1 MKQVRWLLF
10 ASLLPLLLSL
20 LPSAAV
26 LADEL
31 AQPQV
36 FVDSQGELELA
47 DVLTNRYANRF
58 IPLPPGRIA
67 LPGGDTA
74 VWVKLRGPLAQG
86 QWLHLSNP
94 AIQTIGY
101 YHLVDGVLSK
111 HTQTGAHQPP
121 AQRDQAHADF
131 VFALPYLGARDQI
144 LVRLHNPY
152 PQQTKLDI
160 WPQDKVLLSH
170 GNRQAMEG
178 LLVGLALALVLH
190 GLLQGASSRDP
201 FHVLLAAAALLQ
213 ALGGMSH
220 VDWTATHLPRL
231 YGQSGDLLYLLSL
244 PLVLLLFRS
253 WLPTPEPQQEQRLLS
268 LAALATFVV
277 ILMIAVWPTQLGA
290 LAPLITLLLPL
301 AGGALL
307 IHLWLRQQG
316 LRVTGLLA
324 CLALFGSGLLH
335 FHLIN
340 SSLAE
345 PLCRLLFWV
354 ALVALAWHLYVRQQ
368 QRLKASTRARHQ
380 AATRLAER
388 RTRAEFLSR
397 ISHEIRTPMN
407 GVLGMSEL
415 LMDTALSAKQRD
427 YVQTIHASG
436 SDLLTLL
443 NEIVDM
449 TRLEAGELQL
459 ETVHFD
465 LHALVNECLDNF
477 RTRADNQGLELIG
490 FVHPDTPRRVS
501 GDANRLRQVLSSL
514 LNNAL
519 QHTHSGEVLLVAGPD
534 QALKEPTQSTDV
546 HLRFAIQDTGLALS
560 ASLRQRLLA
569 KRAPRVDGIPGTEG
583 DGQLAL
589 LISRHLIDMMH
600 GQLGI
605 KSSDQG
611 NTLWFTLPLGFIEQ
625 GPAPSDDGS
634 CLRERHALIVDD
646 NATCR
651 KVLQQQLSAWQM
663 QAQSA
668 SSGKEALALMRN
680 QANLGQPFDI
690 LLIDQSMPGMT
701 GLELAKRIQDDP
713 TLTQDVL
720 IIMLTGISQ
729 IPSRVVARNAGISRI
744 LSKPVAG
751 YSLRTTL
758 IDEWLQHQDRQR
770 QRRLDQTSSL
780 QQGQASPSQKP
791 TILVAEDNAIST
803 KVIRGMLSKLGLDSQ
818 AVANGREAVQRV
830 REAHVDLILMDCE
843 MPEMDGF
850 TAAEQIRQWEQDNHR
865 QPVPIIAL
873 TAHIM
878 PEHRARASQVGMN
891 GHMAKPVD
899 LGQLQEQL
907 SYWLGTRV
915 GHAESQ
921 GG

>member
-10 ASLLPLLLSL
+10 ASLLPLLYCL
-20 LPSAAV
+20 LPGAA
-26 LADEL
+26 ANASEL
-31 AQPQV
+31 PQPQV
-36 FVDSQGELELA
+36 FIDSQGELELA

-58 IPLPPGRIA
+58 IPLPPGHIE
-67 LPGGDTA
+67 LPGGPTA
-74 VWVKLRGPLAQG
+74 VWLKVRGPLERS

-94 AIQTIGY
+94 AIQTISY
-101 YHLVDGVLSK
+101 YHLVDGTLSK
-111 HTQTGAHQPP
+111 HYQTGAHQPP
-121 AQRDQAHADF
+121 AERAEPHADF
-131 VFALPYLGARDQI
+131 VFSLPHLASRDQVF
-144 LVRLHNPY
+144 LRLHNPY
-152 PQQTKLDI
+152 PQQTKLGF
-160 WPQDKVLLSH
+160 WPHDSALLLH
-170 GNRQAMEG
+170 GNRQALEG
-178 LLVGLALALVLH
+178 LLVGLALALLLH
-190 GLLQGASSRDP
+190 GLLQGFSGRDP
-201 FHVLLAAAALLQ
+201 FHLLLAMAALLQ

-220 VDWTATHLPRL
+220 IDWAATHLPRL
-231 YGQSGDLLYLLSL
+231 YGQAGDLLYLLSL
-244 PLVLLLFRS
+244 PLVLLLFRA
-253 WLPTPEPQQEQRLLS
+253 WLPAPEPRQECRLLN
-268 LAALATFVV
+268 LAALATFVLAV
-277 ILMIAVWPTQLGA
+277 LISVWPSLLGSF
-290 LAPLITLLLPL
+290 APLITLLVPL
-301 AGGALL
+301 AGGVLL
-307 IHLWLRQQG
+307 VHLWLRQQG
-316 LRVTGLLA
+316 FNVAGLLA
-324 CLALFGSGLLH
+324 CIALLGSGLLH

-340 SSLAE
+340 STLAE
-345 PLCRLLFWV
+345 PLCRLLFW
-354 ALVALAWHLYVRQQ
+354 AGLVALAWQLYLRQQ
-368 QRLKASTRARHQ
+368 RGLKARTRSQHQ

-397 ISHEIRTPMN
+397 VSHEIRTPMN

-436 SDLLTLL
+436 NDLLTLL

-449 TRLEAGELQL
+449 SRLEAGELQL
-459 ETVHFD
+459 ESVHFD

-477 RTRADNQGLELIG
+477 RTRAEGQGLELIG

-501 GDANRLRQVLSSL
+501 GDANRLRQILASL
-514 LNNAL
+514 LSNAL
-519 QHTHSGEVLLVAGPD
+519 QYTTRGEVLLVVGPD
-534 QALKEPTQSTDV
+534 QALKEHKHASAESR
-546 HLRFAIQDTGLALS
+546 LRFAIQDTGTALP
-560 ASLRQRLLA
+560 ASLSQRLLA
-569 KRAPRVDGIPGTEG
+569 ARAPRVDGIPGAEG

-611 NTLWFTLPLGFIEQ
+611 NTLWFTLPLGVIEQ
-625 GPAPSDDGS
+625 GPPPADEDN
-634 CLRERHALIVDD
+634 CLRERNALIVDD

-651 KVLQQQLSAWQM
+651 KVLQQQLTGWQM
-663 QAQSA
+663 QAKSA

-680 QANLGQPFDI
+680 QTNLGQPFDI

-713 TLTQDVL
+713 ALTQDVL
-720 IIMLTGISQ
+720 VIMLTGISQ
-729 IPSRVVARNAGISRI
+729 VPSRVVARNAGISRI

-758 IDEWLQHQDRQR
+758 IDEWLQHQERQR
-770 QRRLDQTSSL
+770 LRRLNQTSSL
-780 QQGQASPSQKP
+780 QQVQTRTSQRP
-791 TILVAEDNAIST
+791 NILVAEDNAIST
-803 KVIRGMLSKLGLDSQ
+803 KVIRGMLGKLGLDSQ

-830 REAHVDLILMDCE
+830 REEHFDLVLMDCE

-850 TAAEQIRQWEQDNHR
+850 TAAEQIRQWEQDNRR

-878 PEHRARASQVGMN
+878 PEHRERTSRAGMN

-915 GHAESQ
+915 GHSDSQ
-921 GG
+921 G

>member
-10 ASLLPLLLSL
+10 ASLLSL
-20 LPSAAV
+20 LYGLLPGAAV
-26 LADEL
+26 NASEL
-31 AQPQV
+31 PQPQV
-36 FVDSQGELELA
+36 FIDSQGELELA

-58 IPLPPGRIA
+58 IPLPPGRIK
-67 LPGGDTA
+67 LPGQQTA
-74 VWVKLRGPLAQG
+74 VWLKVRGPLPSR

-94 AIQTIGY
+94 AIQSISY
-101 YHLVDGVLSK
+101 YHMVDGTLEE
-111 HTQTGAHQPP
+111 HYQTGAHQAP
-121 AQRDQAHADF
+121 AVRAEPHANF
-131 VFALPYLGARDQI
+131 VFALPALGQRDQ
-144 LVRLHNPY
+144 LLLRLHNPY
-152 PQQTKLDI
+152 PQQTKMDF
-160 WPQDKVLLSH
+160 WPQDSALLLH
-170 GNRQAMEG
+170 GNRQALEG

-190 GLLQGASSRDP
+190 GLLQGFSGRDP
-201 FHVLLAAAALLQ
+201 FHLLLAAAALLQ
-213 ALGGMSH
+213 ALSGMSH
-220 VDWTATHLPRL
+220 IDWVATQLPRL

-244 PLVLLLFRS
+244 PPVLLLFRA
-253 WLPTPEPQQEQRLLS
+253 WLPTPEPLQERRLLHVG
-268 LAALATFVV
+268 AFALFVSALL
-277 ILMIAVWPTQLGA
+277 ITAWPVVLGSM
-290 LAPLITLLLPL
+290 APLITLLVPL
-301 AGGALL
+301 AGIALL

-316 LRVTGLLA
+316 FNLAGLLA
-324 CLALFGSGLLH
+324 CVALVGSGLLH
-335 FHLIN
+335 FHLIDSN
-340 SSLAE
+340 QAE

-354 ALVALAWHLYVRQQ
+354 GLVALAWHLYLRQQ
-368 QRLKASTRARHQ
+368 RALKARTRTQHQ
-380 AATRLAER
+380 AATRLVER

-397 ISHEIRTPMN
+397 VSHEIRTPMN

-415 LMDTALSAKQRD
+415 LLDTALSTKQRD

-436 SDLLTLL
+436 NDLLTLL

-449 TRLEAGELQL
+449 SRLEAGELQL
-459 ETVHFD
+459 ESVHFD
-465 LHALVNECLDNF
+465 LHALVNECLDTF
-477 RTRADNQGLELIG
+477 RSRAESQGLELIG
-490 FVHPDTPRRVS
+490 FVHPDTPRRVN
-501 GDANRLRQVLSSL
+501 GDAARLRQVLSSL

-519 QHTHSGEVLLVAGPD
+519 QHTHSGEVLLVVGLD
-534 QALKEPTQSTDV
+534 QPLKHDSQPEPQTR
-546 HLRFAIQDTGLALS
+546 LRFAIQDTGLALS
-560 ASLRQRLLA
+560 TSLRQRLLGE
-569 KRAPRVDGIPGTEG
+569 RPPRVDGLPGAEG

-605 KSSDQG
+605 KSGAQG
-611 NTLWFTLPLGFIEQ
+611 NTLWFTLPLEVLEQ
-625 GPAPSDDGS
+625 GPPATDEGD
-634 CLRERHALIVDD
+634 CLRARNVLVVDD

-663 QAQSA
+663 QAQCA

-680 QANLGQPFDI
+680 QANLGQPFDM

-713 TLTQDVL
+713 GLTQDVL
-720 IIMLTGISQ
+720 LIMLTGISQ

-758 IDEWLQHQDRQR
+758 IDEWLLHQERQR
-770 QRRLDQTSSL
+770 LQQLNQTHSL
-780 QQGQASPSQKP
+780 QLGQHPTNQRP

-803 KVIRGMLSKLGLDSQ
+803 KVIRGMLTKLGLDSE
-818 AVANGREAVQRV
+818 AVANGREACKRL
-830 REAHVDLILMDCE
+830 REAHFDLVLMDCE

-850 TAAEQIRQWEQDNHR
+850 TAAEHIRQWEQDNHR

-878 PEHRARASQVGMN
+878 PEHRERASRAGMN

-907 SYWLGTRV
+907 SYWLGTRL
-915 GHAESQ
+915 GHSDSL
-921 GG
+921 G

>member
-10 ASLLPLLLSL
+10 ASLLPLMYCL
-20 LPSAAV
+20 LPSAA
-26 LADEL
+26 ANAGEL

-36 FVDSQGELELA
+36 FIDSQGELELA

-58 IPLPPGRIA
+58 IPLPPGRIE
-67 LPGGDTA
+67 LPGRQTA
-74 VWVKLRGPLAQG
+74 IWLKVRGPLERS

-94 AIQTIGY
+94 AIQTISY
-101 YHLVDGVLSK
+101 YHLVDGALSK
-111 HTQTGAHQPP
+111 HYQTGAHQPP
-121 AQRDQAHADF
+121 AERAEPHADF
-131 VFALPYLGARDQI
+131 VFALPRLGPRDQI
-144 LVRLHNPY
+144 FLRLHNPY
-152 PQQTKLDI
+152 PQQTKLDF
-160 WPQDKVLLSH
+160 WPHDSALLLH
-170 GNRQAMEG
+170 GNRQALEG

-190 GLLQGASSRDP
+190 GLLQGFSGRDP
-201 FHVLLAAAALLQ
+201 FHLLLAMAALLQ

-220 VDWTATHLPRL
+220 IDWAATQLPRL
-231 YGQSGDLLYLLSL
+231 YGQAGDLLYLLSL

-253 WLPTPEPQQEQRLLS
+253 WLPAPEPQQERRLLNIS
-268 LAALATFVV
+268 ALATFTAAV
-277 ILMIAVWPTQLGA
+277 LIAIWPSLLGS
-290 LAPLITLLLPL
+290 LAPLITLLVPL
-301 AGGALL
+301 AGSALL
-307 IHLWLRQQG
+307 VHLWLRQQG
-316 LRVTGLLA
+316 FNVAGLLA
-324 CLALFGSGLLH
+324 CMALFASGLLH
-335 FHLIN
+335 FHLI
-340 SSLAE
+340 SSALAE
-345 PLCRLLFWV
+345 PLCRLLFW
-354 ALVALAWHLYVRQQ
+354 AGLVALAWHLYGRQQ
-368 QRLKASTRARHQ
+368 RGLKVRTRAQHQ
-380 AATRLAER
+380 AATQLAER
-388 RTRAEFLSR
+388 RTRAEFLGR
-397 ISHEIRTPMN
+397 VSHEIRTPMN

-436 SDLLTLL
+436 NDLLTLL

-449 TRLEAGELQL
+449 SRLEAGELQL
-459 ETVHFD
+459 ESVHFD

-477 RTRADNQGLELIG
+477 RTRAESQGLELIG

-501 GDANRLRQVLSSL
+501 GDASRLRQVLASL

-519 QHTHSGEVLLVAGPD
+519 QHTHRGEVLLVVGPD
-534 QALKEPTQSTDV
+534 QPLKGEDPDATQV
-546 HLRFAIQDTGLALS
+546 RLRFAIQDTGLAL
-560 ASLRQRLLA
+560 AANLRQRLLA
-569 KRAPRVDGIPGTEG
+569 ERAPRVNGIPGAEG

-605 KSSDQG
+605 KSGDQG
-611 NTLWFTLPLGFIEQ
+611 NTLWFTLPLGVIEQ
-625 GPAPSDDGS
+625 GPAAADEDN
-634 CLRERHALIVDD
+634 CLRERSALIVDD

-720 IIMLTGISQ
+720 VIMLTGISQ
-729 IPSRVVARNAGISRI
+729 VPSRVVARNAGISRI

-758 IDEWLQHQDRQR
+758 IDEWLQHQEHQR
-770 QRRLDQTSSL
+770 QRRLNQTSSL
-780 QQGQASPSQKP
+780 QQGQIRPSQRP
-791 TILVAEDNAIST
+791 NILVAEDNAIST
-803 KVIRGMLSKLGLDSQ
+803 KVIRGMLGKLGLDSQ
-818 AVANGREAVQRV
+818 AVANGREALQKV
-830 REAHVDLILMDCE
+830 REAHFDLVLMDCE

-878 PEHRARASQVGMN
+878 PEHRERASRAGMN

-915 GHAESQ
+915 GHSDSP
-921 GG
+921 G